1 MVYQLVDIVVFLIL
15 AQTYWVQGSHCRHL
29 VASYAHSYCNSCVV
43 EILVLRE
50 AVLAQVKQLMDLFRR
65 TVISVAVDSYHLS
78 NQRGREKDKMM
89 VFEDRLNGHLMPC
102 WTVLSISTAVSAHV
116 EYNLFELS

>member
-1 MVYQLVDIVVFLIL
+1 M
-15 AQTYWVQGSHCRHL
+15 
-29 VASYAHSYCNSCVV
+29 ASYAHSYCNSCVV

-116 EYNLFELS
+116 EYNLFELSCSRPMIIPQCYGSMMVNQTLMSLR